1 MTDIEI
7 ASKVK
12 LDNIKDVALKLSLT
26 EDEIE
31 CYGSL

>member
-12 LDNIKDVALKLSLT
+12 LTHIVEIASKIGIEPKDV
-26 EDEIE
+26 
-31 CYGSL
+31 